1 MTDFFKDQREKRDFN
16 RRVDRAALKKQANDS
31 GYPGSTDEEYPMR
44 FDPRGALRDKISD
57 HMEATGNKATYDIPS
72 AQNEVLKETNRKNML
87 AARDK
92 DALNAMNKRQGEKDA
107 MFKDLSGIASGIE
120 KYKKGG
126 SVKSSASKRADGIA
140 TKGKTKGRM
149 I

>member
-1 MTDFFKDQREKRDFN
+1 
-16 RRVDRAALKKQANDS
+16 
-31 GYPGSTDEEYPMR
+31 
-44 FDPRGALRDKISD
+44 
-57 HMEATGNKATYDIPS
+57 MEATGNKAPYDIPS
-72 AQNEVLKETNRKNML
+72 AQNEILKETNRKNMS

-107 MFKDLSGIASGIE
+107 MFEDLSEIAGKTK

-126 SVKSSASKRADGIA
+126 SVKSSASRRADGIA

>member
-1 MTDFFKDQREKRDFN
+1 MADFFKDQRGGRDFN
-16 RRVDRAALKKQANDS
+16 KRVDRLALKRQAEAS
-31 GYPGSTDEEYPMR
+31 GYPGPTDEEYPMR

-57 HMEATGNKATYDIPS
+57 HMEATGNKAPYDIPS
-72 AQNEVLKETNRKNML
+72 AQNEILKETNRKNMS

-107 MFKDLSGIASGIE
+107 MFKDLSEIAGKTK